1 MKREK
6 GMTQRILV
14 FDDEQDIL
22 ELVQIMLEDAG
33 YLVTIAQK
41 DVAFETLAMN
51 VLPDAIILDMLLSG
65 KDGRIIA
72 RRWKSQE
79 ETRKIPILMLSAH
92 PSAEQE
98 ALEAGADDFLAKPFE
113 MDELLMKIAMLVNR
127 DTQTSEAARA

>member
-1 MKREK
+1 MAH
-6 GMTQRILV
+6 RILV
-14 FDDEQDIL
+14 IDDEQDIL

-65 KDGRIIA
+65 KDGRTIA
-72 RRWKSQE
+72 RRWKSQR
-79 ETRKIPILMLSAH
+79 ETMQIPILMLSAH

-113 MDELLMKIAMLVNR
+113 MDEFLSRIATLVNR
-127 DTQTSEAARA
+127 NAGSNEASHV